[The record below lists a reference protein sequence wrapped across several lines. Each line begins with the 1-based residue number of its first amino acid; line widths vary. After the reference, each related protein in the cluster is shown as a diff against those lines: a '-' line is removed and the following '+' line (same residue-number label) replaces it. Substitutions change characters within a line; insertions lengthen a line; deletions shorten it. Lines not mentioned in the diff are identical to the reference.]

1 MKLGLQL
8 FTLINTMN
16 QPDGLRKVMRYAAE
30 CGYDGV
36 EFAGFYG
43 LTPEEVAE
51 ELKKDGLET
60 AGIHLGWDVMSW
72 ENLDKDPAA
81 VLRVVKTLNAPSV
94 TVASYGGKDADDWA
108 QFARKMN
115 EHGKMF
121 REHGVKLGYHNHSHE
136 FKKFDGKYAIDIIMD
151 NVEPENVFWELDPR
165 HIRLIG
171 LDPIPFAEKYKNRSP
186 FIHVRDLKAIKEDGG
201 GIDTAVGKG
210 MVDIPGVVTASGHHD
225 WLIVE
230 EGPEPSALEDV
241 KESARYVRENLM

>member
-8 FTLINTMN
+8 FSLIDTMN
-16 QPDGLRKVMRYAAE
+16 KPDGLRTVLRYAAE

-43 LTPEEVAE
+43 LSPDEIVE
-51 ELKKDGLET
+51 ELKKNRLET

-72 ENLDKDPAA
+72 ENLDKKPEEVLA
-81 VLRVVKTLNAPSV
+81 VVQALGAPSV
-94 TVASYGGKDADDWA
+94 TVASYGGKDAADWA

-136 FKKFDGKYAIDIIMD
+136 FEKFDGKYAIDIIME

-171 LDPIPFAEKYKNRSP
+171 IDPVVFAEKYTGRSP
-186 FIHVRDLKAIKEDGG
+186 FMHVRDLESITEDGK

-210 MVDIPGVVTASGHHD
+210 MVDIPAVVKASGHHD

-230 EGPEPSALEDV
+230 EGPGPNVTEHV
-241 KESARYVRENLM
+241 KESARYVRQNLM